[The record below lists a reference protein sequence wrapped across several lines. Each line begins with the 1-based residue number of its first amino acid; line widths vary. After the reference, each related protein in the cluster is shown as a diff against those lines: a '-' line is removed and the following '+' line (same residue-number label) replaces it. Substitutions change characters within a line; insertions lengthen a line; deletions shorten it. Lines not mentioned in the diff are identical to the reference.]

1 MWLLMLEY
9 PEITSDYILSA
20 VQTARSC
27 QTVKMTKYY
36 NKLVGGVTCSN
47 AEQLKMALLT
57 YILEQVYKL
66 DMTCFDTIPTD
77 STLSYIRSFINY
89 MSVECADCGFSFSGQ
104 NSSASA
110 DDIGLPINDIEPE
123 VPADDGLNYI
133 LLEDSTEI
141 TIEDASGSLL
151 METT

>member
-9 PEITSDYILSA
+9 PEITPSYILGA

-27 QTVKMTKYY
+27 QTAKMLKYY

-47 AEQLKMALLT
+47 AEQLKMALLV

-77 STLSYIRSFINY
+77 SDISYLRSFINY
-89 MSVECADCGFSFSGQ
+89 MNVECADCGFTFTGQ

-110 DDIGLPINDIEPE
+110 ADIGLPINDIEPE
-123 VPADDGLNYI
+123 VPVDDGLNYI
-133 LLEDSTEI
+133 LLEDATEI